1 QAHAA
6 FAAIDRTYLEASRGL
21 GAREAQTFLRVAI
34 PIARPALLAGL
45 ALAWG
50 RALGEFGATLMFAG
64 SYQGV
69 TQTVPLAIYDEF
81 ASNFPAAL
89 ALSAILVIVAAA
101 LLLAIKLLGALQ
113 PPM

>member
-1 QAHAA
+1 MK
-6 FAAIDRTYLEASRGL
+6 
-21 GAREAQTFLRVAI
+21 ARPWARCLVALSTAI

-69 TQTVPLAIYDEF
+69 TQTVPLAIYDQF

-89 ALSAILVIVAAA
+89 ALSAILVIVAGA
-101 LLLAIKLLGALQ
+101 LLLSIKLLAAPQ
-113 PPM
+113 PPI